1 MPPRPRAPQKRQN
14 TKCAYQEGRRRCP
27 YDAAMPITN
36 PPLCR
41 AHQLSVAETAKPKA
55 PSEMLAGMLVD
66 LLNGEAI
73 DRDAAVNAA
82 RQVFADWKTA
92 QARARTVPGGWA
104 PRPGPGSWRTPQ
116 HPPPQ
121 QEDPEL
127 RARAMARKVMG
138 FAPTEQLT
146 ADKIRQRKRTLAQRY
161 HPDLPGGSTEKM
173 AMINDAADILMR
185 ML

>member
-27 YDAAMPITN
+27 YDAAAPITN

-73 DRDAAVNAA
+73 DREAAINAA

-92 QARARTVPGGWA
+92 QARARTAPGGWS
-104 PRPGPGSWRTPQ
+104 PGGWGGWR
-116 HPPPQ
+116 PPQ
-121 QEDPEL
+121 APPQEDPEM
-127 RARAMARKVMG
+127 RARMMARKVMG

-161 HPDLPGGSTEKM
+161 HPDVHGGSTERM
-173 AMINDAADILMR
+173 AMINDAADILLR

>member
-1 MPPRPRAPQKRQN
+1 MPPRAPQKRQN
-14 TKCAYQEGRRRCP
+14 IKCAYQEGRRRCP
-27 YDAAMPITN
+27 YDAAIPITN

-41 AHQLSVAETAKPKA
+41 AHQLSVAEAAKPKA

-66 LLNGEAI
+66 LLNGETI

-92 QARARTVPGGWA
+92 QARARTVPGGWT
-104 PRPGPGSWRTPQ
+104 PRPGSWR
-116 HPPPQ
+116 PPGQP

-127 RARAMARKVMG
+127 RARVMARKVMG

>member
-1 MPPRPRAPQKRQN
+1 MPPRTPKI
-14 TKCAYQEGRRRCP
+14 KCAYQEGKRRCP
-27 YDAAMPITN
+27 YEAAQPISN

-41 AHQLSVAETAKPKA
+41 AHQLVVAETAKPKA

-82 RQVFADWKTA
+82 KQVFADWKTA

-104 PRPGPGSWRTPQ
+104 TGPGSWR
-116 HPPPQ
+116 PPQ
-121 QEDPEL
+121 QPIDPEIQAKN
-127 RARAMARKVMG
+127 RARMMARKVMG
-138 FAPTEQLT
+138 FAPTEQLD
-146 ADKIRQRKRTLAQRY
+146 ADKIRKRKRTLAEQH
-161 HPDLPGGSTEKM
+161 HPDRGGSTEKM
-173 AMINDAADILMR
+173 AMINDAADILMQ